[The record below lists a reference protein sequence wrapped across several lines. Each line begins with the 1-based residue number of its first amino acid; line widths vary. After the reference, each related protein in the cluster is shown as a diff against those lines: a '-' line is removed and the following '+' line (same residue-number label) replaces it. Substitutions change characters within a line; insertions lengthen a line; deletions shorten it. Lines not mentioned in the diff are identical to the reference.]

1 MRVKKDSLIDRR
13 MDRKFGGERR
23 RYSPKVIAGAVLLL
37 AVPLVATSLASNV
50 VIKGA
55 QGGAIEFGQGH
66 QVTIGCD
73 LSIQTAVGESW
84 NSTLNGGQGDF
95 IVSTINLTG
104 LNNDNTYEA
113 STVSN
118 QGCGG
123 KTLKVALYNLDN
135 AQTPISSTD
144 NSKVA
149 AIVVPADDG
158 AISSIIGSGGTGTT
172 TALTGQ
178 ILNTSEGTITGV
190 QVNSPSAGQITYTYT
205 AGTDAPTYPLIAKN
219 TGSGIDG
226 SWVTI
231 SGITTTGATAC
242 NLVNQNVTAVSS
254 TSLTA
259 GSSYTF
265 TITPSAIPS
274 GCTTTTG
281 INAGNK
287 IRGNSTVILS
297 LQGTNPVGSGIN
309 VLANTI
315 SRASIESQ

>member
-13 MDRKFGGERR
+13 MDRKFGGNRK
-23 RYSPKVIAGAVLLL
+23 RYSSKVVAGAFFLL

-50 VIKGA
+50 VIKGS

-84 NSTLNGGQGDF
+84 SAAQDEF

-104 LNNDNTYEA
+104 LNNDNTYET
-113 STVSN
+113 SIVSD

-123 KTLKVALYNLDN
+123 KTLKIALYDLAN

-144 NSKVA
+144 GSKVA
-149 AIVVPADDG
+149 AIVVPAEDG
-158 AISSIIGSGGTGTT
+158 SITSIIGSGGSGTAT
-172 TALTGQ
+172 QLTGQ
-178 ILNTSEGTITGV
+178 ILNTSQGTITGV

-205 AGTDAPTYPLIAKN
+205 AGTNAPTYPLIAKN
-219 TGSGIDG
+219 TGTGIDG
-226 SWVTI
+226 SKVTI
-231 SGITTTGATAC
+231 SGITNATGTAC
-242 NLVNQNVTAVSS
+242 NLVNQEVTAVSS
-254 TSLTA
+254 TSISA

-274 GCTTTTG
+274 GCTYNSATG
-281 INAGNK
+281 ITGDTK
-287 IRGNSTVILS
+287 IKGNSTVILS
-297 LQGTNPVGSGIN
+297 LQGTDPVGSGIN
-309 VLANTI
+309 VLAKTI
-315 SRASIESQ
+315 SLASIESQ

>member
-23 RYSPKVIAGAVLLL
+23 RYSSKVIAGAVLLL

-84 NSTLNGGQGDF
+84 SVDQDNF

-104 LNNDNTYEA
+104 LNNDNTYET

-205 AGTDAPTYPLIAKN
+205 AGTDAPTYPLIAHN
-219 TGSGIDG
+219 SGTEIDG

-259 GSSYTF
+259 GNSYTF
-265 TITPSAIPS
+265 TIAPSAIPS